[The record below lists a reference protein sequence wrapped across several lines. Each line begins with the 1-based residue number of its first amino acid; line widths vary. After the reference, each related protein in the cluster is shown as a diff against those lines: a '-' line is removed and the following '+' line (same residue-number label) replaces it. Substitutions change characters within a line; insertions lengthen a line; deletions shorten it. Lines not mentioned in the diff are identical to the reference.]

1 MSLDGA
7 FLHIVINELKPLVG
21 ARVDK
26 VYQPSREE
34 IVLSLRTFRDGSRT
48 PQSSP
53 QMPGM
58 DAGQPRGGGSRTLQS
73 SPQMPGTDAGQPK
86 GGGRKLVLSA
96 NSVSARINLTE
107 AAFENPQQPPMFC
120 MLLRKYLGGGKLT
133 AIRQDGLERIVSLD
147 FECTNEIGD
156 IVTNT
161 LIAEIMGRHSNIILV
176 QGGRVIDSIKR
187 ITDDISSVRRVLP
200 GIQYEAPPRQE
211 RLCLLDCDVQQVLDT
226 VEGSPERLCK
236 KLPAVL
242 EGVSPVLT
250 REIAYY
256 CAKNTDIACNE
267 LSDSGKDRLR
277 FILNRIKAALSG
289 GECDFTVI
297 SEFSSRKKDFCFINI
312 EQYSTAMLITHC
324 DSANVLLDGF
334 FAGADRS
341 ERTRQRA
348 HDLLKLLMNSCERIS
363 RKLELQKKE
372 LAECGEREVFRVC
385 GDLINANIWR
395 LEKGQSK
402 AELEDFYTGE
412 MREIKLDPRL
422 TPAQNA
428 QKYYNEYR
436 KLDTAEKKLTEL
448 IAKGQQELVYIDS
461 VFDAASRTDS
471 EADLAEI
478 RRELREQGYLK
489 GGVRADER
497 VKKTSEPLKFISSDG
512 YEILVGKNNKQN
524 DLLTLKM
531 ARALD
536 IWLHVKDIPGSHV
549 IVRTAD
555 NGKPFTNRTV
565 YEAAQIAA
573 YHSKGRNSSQVP
585 VDYVIAKF
593 VKKPAGA
600 KPGMVIF
607 TNNKTMYITP
617 DEELVNSLKQEK

>member
-7 FLHIVINELKPLVG
+7 FLHIVTNELQPLVG

-34 IVLSLRTFRDGSRT
+34 IVLSLRTFRDG
-48 PQSSP
+48 
-53 QMPGM
+53 G
-58 DAGQPRGGGSRTLQS
+58 
-73 SPQMPGTDAGQPK
+73 K
-86 GGGRKLVLSA
+86 KIVLSA
-96 NSVSARINLTE
+96 NSVSARLNLTE
-107 AAFENPQQPPMFC
+107 ASFENPQQPPMFC
-120 MLLRKYLGGGKLT
+120 MLLRKHLGGGKLT

-176 QGGRVIDSIKR
+176 RDGRVIDSIKR

-200 GIQYEAPPRQE
+200 GIMDEAPPRQQ
-211 RLCLLDCDVQQVLDT
+211 RLCLLDCEVQQVMDGID
-226 VEGSPERLCK
+226 GSPERLCK
-236 KLPAVL
+236 KLTAVL
-242 EGVSPVLT
+242 EGVSPILT
-250 REIAYY
+250 REIAFY
-256 CAKNTDIACNE
+256 CAKNTDVACNE

-277 FILNRIKAALSG
+277 FILGRIKAAVSG
-289 GECDFTVI
+289 EGGCDFTVV
-297 SEFSSRKKDFCFINI
+297 SELSGRKKDFCFINI
-312 EQYSTAMLITHC
+312 EQYSTAMLVTHC
-324 DSANVLLDGF
+324 DNANSLLDAF
-334 FAGADRS
+334 FASADRT
-341 ERTRQRA
+341 ERTKQRA
-348 HDLLKLLMNSCERIS
+348 HDLLKLLMNSYERVS

-385 GDLINANIWR
+385 GDLINANLWR

-412 MREIKLDPRL
+412 VKEIQLDPRL

-448 IAKGQQELVYIDS
+448 IAKGQQELIYIDS

-471 EADLAEI
+471 ESDLAEI

-489 GGVRADER
+489 GGVRADEK
-497 VKKTSEPLKFISSDG
+497 VKKTSEPLHFRSTEG
-512 YEILVGKNNKQN
+512 FEILVGRNNRQN
-524 DLLTLKM
+524 DQLTLKT
-531 ARALD
+531 AKAAD
-536 IWLHVKDIPGSHV
+536 IWLHTQGIAGSHV
-549 IVRTAD
+549 IIRTE
-555 NGKPFTNRTV
+555 GKQPGEKTLF
-565 YEAAQIAA
+565 EAAQLAA
-573 YHSKGRNSSQVP
+573 FHSKGRASAQVP
-585 VDYVIAKF
+585 VDYTTVKF

-607 TNNKTMYITP
+607 TNNKTLFVAP
-617 DEELVNSLKQEK
+617 DEALVDSLKQAK

>member
-7 FLHIVINELKPLVG
+7 FLHIVTNELQPLVG

-34 IVLSLRTFRDGSRT
+34 IVLSLRTFRDG
-48 PQSSP
+48 
-53 QMPGM
+53 G
-58 DAGQPRGGGSRTLQS
+58 
-73 SPQMPGTDAGQPK
+73 K
-86 GGGRKLVLSA
+86 KIVLSA
-96 NSVSARINLTE
+96 NSVSARLNLTE

-120 MLLRKYLGGGKLT
+120 MLLRKHLSGGKLT

-176 QGGRVIDSIKR
+176 RDGRVIDSIKR

-200 GIQYEAPPRQE
+200 GIIYEAPPRQQ
-211 RLCLLDCDVQQVLDT
+211 RLCLLDCEVQQVMD
-226 VEGSPERLCK
+226 EIDGSTERLCK
-236 KLPAVL
+236 KLTAVL
-242 EGVSPVLT
+242 EGVSPILT
-250 REIAYY
+250 REIAFY
-256 CAKNTDIACNE
+256 CAKNTDVACNE

-277 FILNRIKAALSG
+277 FILGRIKAAVSG
-289 GECDFTVI
+289 EGECDFTVV
-297 SEFSSRKKDFCFINI
+297 SELSGRKKDFCFINI
-312 EQYSTAMLITHC
+312 EQYSTAMLISHC
-324 DSANVLLDGF
+324 DSANALLDGF
-334 FAGADRS
+334 FASADRT

-348 HDLLKLLMNSCERIS
+348 HDLLKLLMNSYERVS

-412 MREIKLDPRL
+412 VKEIQLDPRL

-448 IAKGQQELVYIDS
+448 IAKGQQELIYIDS

-489 GGVRADER
+489 GGVRADEK
-497 VKKTSEPLKFISSDG
+497 VKKTSEPLHFRSTEG
-512 YEILVGKNNKQN
+512 FEILVGRNNRQN
-524 DLLTLKM
+524 DQLTLKT
-531 ARALD
+531 AKAAD
-536 IWLHVKDIPGSHV
+536 IWLHTQGIAGSHV
-549 IVRTAD
+549 IIRTE
-555 NGKPFTNRTV
+555 GRQPGEKTLF
-565 YEAAQIAA
+565 EAAQLAA
-573 YHSKGRNSSQVP
+573 FHSKGRASAQVP
-585 VDYVIAKF
+585 VDYTAVKF

-607 TNNKTMYITP
+607 TNNKTLFVAP
-617 DEELVNSLKQEK
+617 DEALVDSLKQAK